1 MEYECLGTKSPGYG
15 MAVSECSEM
24 VTVEMTLESGTR
36 EVPRQLSYFDGC
48 EIQRDSEVL
57 KGLARQYLACCIPS
71 RNRVYYLKKKEDKL
85 YMKYKKVHWEMPGN
99 LSPWLRHL
107 SSP

>member
-1 MEYECLGTKSPGYG
+1 MGTKSPGYG

-24 VTVEMTLESGTR
+24 VTVEMTLESESGTG

-57 KGLARQYLACCIPS
+57 KGLARQYLARCIPS
-71 RNRVYYLKKKEDKL
+71 RNRVHYLKKKEDKL
-85 YMKYKKVHWEMPGN
+85 YIKYKKVHWRCLGAFPPGCATYQAHK
-99 LSPWLRHL
+99 L
-107 SSP
+107 